1 MKAKARIEPRRTK
14 LPPILEIDEDG
25 IPVADFEPWRQTRW
39 TSDEDSPGG
48 LQLDD
53 WPSDLDD

>member
-1 MKAKARIEPRRTK
+1 MKPKARIEPRRAK

-25 IPVADFEPWRQTRW
+25 IPVSDFEPWRQVRW
-39 TSDEDSPGG
+39 SSDEDTPG

-53 WPSDLDD
+53 WPGEFDD